1 MSRPRITG
9 KYINHKGNP
18 YEVLGFGTN
27 TDTEEPFV
35 IYQALYG
42 DYRIWT
48 RAESVF
54 FGDAI
59 RDGVTVPRQTYV
71 GGARLHRLSQE
82 EQMAARNFLLT
93 RGRPLE
99 QALYL
104 WRFEGGSVDEVY
116 HALAAYQNLDGGF
129 GHGLEPDLQTPDSS
143 ALATTVA
150 MQTLRHVHA
159 PADHPLVQGALRWF
173 AANFDAEQDRWLF
186 IPPTANNAPHA
197 PWWTVGAQHAA
208 SFGEYLIN
216 PRAEIVGY
224 LAEHRHSPVFAEQ
237 QEWLDAL
244 CEKTVLHVESKRG
257 DLNMHDLLCIKRLIG
272 APDLDAGVRTRL
284 LDAAIASLPGVVAT
298 SEEELEAYALRPTQL
313 AQHPR
318 SAFAEALREPIQI
331 DLDFLIDQQQL
342 DGAWHP
348 VWTWGGDFD
357 EAWTRA
363 EVAWA
368 SVMTLEALCVLHDWG
383 RFSL

>member
-1 MSRPRITG
+1 MSRPRIIG
-9 KYINHKGNP
+9 KYMNYKGNP
-18 YEVLGFGTN
+18 YEVLGFGTH

-54 FGDAI
+54 FGDVVK
-59 RDGVTVPRQTYV
+59 DGVTVPRLTYV
-71 GGARLHRLSQE
+71 GGAKLHRLSQD

-116 HALAAYQNLDGGF
+116 HALAAYQNPDGGF
-129 GHGLEPDLQTPDSS
+129 GHGIEPDLQTPDSS
-143 ALATTVA
+143 ALGTTVA
-150 MQTLRHVHA
+150 LQALRHVHA
-159 PADHPLVQGALRWF
+159 PDDHPLVEGAMRWF
-173 AANFDAEQDRWLF
+173 ADKYDAEQERWPF
-186 IPPTANNAPHA
+186 IPESANNAPHA
-197 PWWTVGAQHAA
+197 PWWTVGDQHAP

-224 LAEHRHSPVFAEQ
+224 LAEHRQTPAFGQH
-237 QEWLDAL
+237 QEWIDEL
-244 CEKTVLHVESKRG
+244 CERTVAHVESKRG

-272 APDLDAGVRTRL
+272 ARDLNEGLRGRL
-284 LDAAIASLPGVVAT
+284 IAVAIASLPGIVAT
-298 SEEELEAYALRPTQL
+298 TAEELEAYALRPTQL
-313 AQHPR
+313 AQDPK
-318 SAFAEALREPIQI
+318 SVFADALRDAIQI

-348 VWTWGGDFD
+348 VWSWGGAF
-357 EAWTRA
+357 EAAWERA
-363 EVAWA
+363 EVEWA
-368 SVMTLEALCVLHDWG
+368 SVITLEALCVLHDWG